1 MICWVNMKLTERMRM
16 VKSFRK
22 VKWNKRK
29 AKRGKSIK
37 KKRKNRK
44 QEYSKWDRTKKL
56 KKIHSVSD
64 QSESENHDKE
74 EIDAVTSVL
83 EVSGNQRVIPLLTG
97 DNVPEE
103 WIEDDVCDRVDGDEV
118 QLEKHLT
125 ILEEKIMQKERKFF
139 LLQNFKHNT
148 VSSKLL
154 KRDGTV

>member
-16 VKSFRK
+16 MKSFRK